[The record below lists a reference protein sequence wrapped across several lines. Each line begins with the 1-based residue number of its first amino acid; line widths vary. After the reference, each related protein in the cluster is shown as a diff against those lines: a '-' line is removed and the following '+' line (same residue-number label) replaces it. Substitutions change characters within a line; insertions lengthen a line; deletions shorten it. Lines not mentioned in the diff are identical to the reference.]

1 MNDYLKTTKK
11 IKKIH
16 LRFNENRCIFP
27 EISVIY
33 FVYHNIFRYLNLY
46 YSETAFTIRMKDI
59 CNFAEKKVTNC
70 FILLFT
76 SLLSLHAECAI
87 YQLK

>member
-1 MNDYLKTTKK
+1 MNDSLKTTKK

-59 CNFAEKKVTNC
+59 CNCAEKKSDQ
-70 FILLFT
+70 LFYIV
-76 SLLSLHAECAI
+76 I
-87 YQLK
+87 YLIAFFTCRVCHIST